1 MNITP
6 QADDRAV
13 EDGGATL
20 TLSAAQIKALGL
32 KHLPV
37 AGAQVQIRATATVRS
52 LLPDAGRDDADPA
65 DPDADGDGDGDGNA
79 SRDDGDAAQD
89 AKAGGDAPGSLTL
102 LITGLALT
110 QARKAPDKVLYGGG
124 D

>member
-1 MNITP
+1 MNINP

-32 KHLPV
+32 KHLPA
-37 AGAQVQIRATATVRS
+37 AGAQVQIRATATVRPGV
-52 LLPDAGRDDADPA
+52 PDADGTGADPA
-65 DPDADGDGDGDGNA
+65 DPDADGDDAADA
-79 SRDDGDAAQD
+79 SRDDADAAQD

-102 LITGLALT
+102 RISGLTLT
-110 QARKAPDKVLYGGG
+110 QAHRAPDKVLYGGG